1 MIKESVTKSETIRLQ
16 IIPTNTVNARGI
28 VNMTGPKPAFRG
40 QGGGYNYICGFC
52 EIILAEDVKKGEITN
67 KVVKCYD
74 CQKYNQF
81 P

>member
-1 MIKESVTKSETIRLQ
+1 
-16 IIPTNTVNARGI
+16 
-28 VNMTGPKPAFRG
+28 MTGPKPAFRG